1 MVEPQSPV
9 AFDEVMSDDS
19 CDAEEMEQRVL
30 RGIERYTDSF
40 YQSRIAVGSER
51 EPKELDRAAPGG
63 ESPERSNSP
72 VVQTASEQDEEGDPP
87 PDREADYAAAV
98 LNARTLAAHPHPPTA
113 RYNR

>member
-40 YQSRIAVGSER
+40 YQSRIAVWSER
-51 EPKELDRAAPGG
+51 EPKELDRAGPG
-63 ESPERSNSP
+63 ESLERSSSP
-72 VVQTASEQDEEGDPP
+72 VVETASEQDEEGDPP